1 MSSKRKTL
9 AIVGALAAFIVNF
22 SAVGITRFSDLQ
34 IVAGPGGDPV
44 LNAQRWRAWA
54 GDRKSVLIDCTDEP
68 FDFNTGGTPIELGY
82 HRLSVQIEGP
92 SCAGIRHVGGAGGFL
107 SFNGGATHAADL
119 TARRVYFGQLGREIA
134 VGGAVGAGTNS
145 ADLIFISRIFD
156 GHFNARTRD
165 ADVHVR
171 VNDYSSIG
179 SERLGCVNCT
189 LNVTSGQGSDVT
201 PIAVGS
207 RIIFTGTYVFNATAR
222 LHLETNGWVGQSG
235 QVANPQYAAIFDQSR
250 RVTLSANSTSESNV
264 AGGVWLTNTTD
275 SFEIS
280 STDSEANNANN
291 TPGVYDWVIK
301 GTRHNITTIAGHAY
315 VDANRVNFI
324 GCTFLGLTVPASATG
339 VNTYTN
345 STWASGGPRAADLK
359 WNNN

>member
-1 MSSKRKTL
+1 MSSKRKAL
-9 AIVGALAAFIVNF
+9 AIVGAMVAFVLNF

-134 VGGAVGAGTNS
+134 VSGAVGAGTNS

-179 SERLGCVNCT
+179 SERLGLVNGT
-189 LNVTSGQGSDVT
+189 LNITSGQGSDVT

-207 RIIFTGTYVFNATAR
+207 RIIVTGTYVYNATAR
-222 LHLETNGWVGQSG
+222 LHLETNGWIGQSG
-235 QVANPQYAAIFDQSR
+235 KVPNPQYAAIFDQSR
-250 RVTLSANSTSESNV
+250 RVKLKANSTMESNL
-264 AGGVWLTNTTD
+264 AGGIKLT
-275 SFEIS
+275 S
-280 STDSEANNANN
+280 STDSFNIETTDNEANNPDGRADA
-291 TPGVYDWVIK
+291 YDWFIR
-301 GTRHNITTIAGHAY
+301 GARHNIVGIVGNAY
-315 VDANRVNFI
+315 VDADRVNFV
-324 GCTFLGLTVPASATG
+324 GCTFLGLTVPPSATG
-339 VNTYTN
+339 VNTYTD
-345 STWASGGPRAADLK
+345 STWTSGGPRSTDK
-359 WNNN
+359 VWN